1 MSPKFYS
8 KGAFSKSESGSF
20 FFLHFFSRTPE
31 AHGLPSRLQTMTWAK
46 SLEKERFR
54 HGRVTWGMI
63 RWPYQSEGMNMRG
76 FWLFVFNKIIWTC
89 WSMIL
94 LQLDDDTR
102 STNREKI
109 SAKWITESYIH
120 IHFETAHLITVCFFH
135 KKLAAQERQI
145 QKIGAEMKVRG
156 DLRCYSCFHGC
167 DVNVDSRIYIH
178 RYVSTE

>member
-1 MSPKFYS
+1 
-8 KGAFSKSESGSF
+8 
-20 FFLHFFSRTPE
+20 
-31 AHGLPSRLQTMTWAK
+31 
-46 SLEKERFR
+46 
-54 HGRVTWGMI
+54 
-63 RWPYQSEGMNMRG
+63 
-76 FWLFVFNKIIWTC
+76 
-89 WSMIL
+89 MIL